1 MLEHHSQEFNSL
13 LDSPTWMALDSI
25 IPTHPNLNISEFP
38 QELASHLRRLP
49 FFSLPV
55 SCRIFKKEIDQ
66 PLEKWPPGR
75 FWSERRIGLRM
86 QEACRAAGLEPW
98 DPVLETGW
106 VDFERVSDPFTLFT
120 RNNTKNSVFMTK
132 QLTGKPLDFHLT
144 LKYSREG
151 ESWRGREAKIR
162 SPALLSL
169 HAGESANWLTGDLA
183 GRGLRQRWGHWGP
196 EAWMATF
203 SKPCLLSL
211 TLRQRM
217 WLYTPIHS

>member
-1 MLEHHSQEFNSL
+1 MPGKLEGEAGVTFTTCWGQGGLLALFYVYDSCLWASSWPMLEHHSQEFNSL
-13 LDSPTWMALDSI
+13 LDSPTWMALDST

-106 VDFERVSDPFTLFT
+106 VDFERESVWPFY
-120 RNNTKNSVFMTK
+120 SV
-132 QLTGKPLDFHLT
+132 
-144 LKYSREG
+144 Y
-151 ESWRGREAKIR
+151 
-162 SPALLSL
+162 
-169 HAGESANWLTGDLA
+169 
-183 GRGLRQRWGHWGP
+183 
-196 EAWMATF
+196 
-203 SKPCLLSL
+203 
-211 TLRQRM
+211 
-217 WLYTPIHS
+217 